1 MRRQRINLKKVV
13 KKLGLE
19 MVTVMDHM
27 DTGTDMDMIG
37 MDTGMDMG
45 MIDMDTETDM
55 GMVGMDIGM
64 GPKGKKVTLL
74 KIRLK
79 MLCIEPWTP

>member
-1 MRRQRINLKKVV
+1 MRRQRLTLKKVV

-45 MIDMDTETDM
+45 MIDMDTATDM

-79 MLCIEPWTP
+79 MLCIELWTP

>member
-64 GPKGKKVTLL
+64 GPKGKKATPLP
-74 KIRLK
+74 KRLK